1 MFLPKP
7 SRRIE
12 KMSVP
17 WRRALRN
24 DVLLRSSR
32 GYQTAFTLDFIPV
45 FRFVLFT
52 ILNCPPNVLWQEY
65 LEHQF
70 PRLTPE
76 LKRDKVSKEDGAVS
90 TGRKLDVGNTVK
102 KFLIDQTVG
111 GSVNTILFIAIMGGF
126 KGLSPTEIAEEV
138 QKVRVSGAVP
148 K

>member
-1 MFLPKP
+1 M
-7 SRRIE
+7 
-12 KMSVP
+12 
-17 WRRALRN
+17 
-24 DVLLRSSR
+24 
-32 GYQTAFTLDFIPV
+32 
-45 FRFVLFT
+45 
-52 ILNCPPNVLWQEY
+52 LWQEY